1 MNGLFGSGNANI
13 GADDNNCLNTLKAVS
28 HFSHHWNVTCSL
40 VNRLNGSLISTKFL
54 MNTR

>member
-28 HFSHHWNVTCSL
+28 HFSHYWNVTCSL
-40 VNRLNGSLISTKFL
+40 VNRLNGSLISAKFL